1 MAFMTGIALLG
12 LLLSLFLIFS
22 DNSLRVYVRLIQSA
36 CISAAFIYSQLYT
49 SFDPTQKVFSIVM
62 LGFVAALGGLVG
74 GVLAALLNTIAT
86 GIELGLLVA
95 IFLSCFGYIANNIE
109 PFVLHSLFAIGLCTG
124 VLVTNKYPQACAYAH
139 SALVNGLIVALSID
153 MLCGKGLLTIVV
165 DVLGANTSFRV
176 RERMCIAGCWVPYL
190 MFVWVAATLWSLIS
204 AAVKAGLWAQWFQS
218 RQSTNEYESAD
229 SKPLNMAP
237 TEASKSPQQRTF
249 SYPDTLVFN
258 FFDPDNLHEMLTPY
272 AETVFSSVQLIAKM
286 FGFQIDSSRNQ
297 AEHLLMLLTNETAS
311 IDTKLNDAPERLHVK
326 LFANYCKWCA
336 RMNTVP
342 LFSKPRTG
350 KKYNGYIDDMLCFLL
365 IWGEA
370 ANLRHMPECLC
381 FLYHKTMAE
390 YIYRKDISYRS
401 VYPGYFLDMVVTPMY
416 EVVAAQLKAGGDHD
430 ERKTYDDFNEFFW
443 SQNCLKY
450 RIFEDFEEDTETGFT
465 SLSTLMP
472 AASGSNYF
480 ERKHISRGIAGAKK
494 TYLEKRSWVH
504 SLYSIHRIFEWHVI
518 TFTLIASIA
527 FSIQLQWTYSY
538 TFQVASMVF
547 WMISCMGIFWTCLE
561 VWTLYP
567 ATDIP
572 THTILGFS
580 LRIVAGYVVFAYQS
594 VYFHWSFRADGS
606 KVLPVNSSS
615 WDERLVHG
623 GYVTGEAD
631 GANFWWWQYL
641 WLSLFALSIYILQ
654 MFMCWIPNIASSLM
668 TWDND
673 YFQALLNICYPFS
686 SLYVGKNVHV
696 STREAMKYIAYW
708 LTLIAFKFWFGY
720 VYIIS
725 PICAP
730 SVMLFDDYMNYQKT
744 SFFKTCLLMFIL
756 WVPHFLVYLI
766 DMSIWYAVWSSG
778 VGGFIALIERQG
790 AVRDPATFRE
800 HFMRSPAA
808 FCAKLMPTSSFV
820 GGLLQRNISTASI
833 ANLSGK
839 NKNFPIEPE
848 KPAVDES
855 ANKAKAQQRRS
866 FSSADL
872 HAAVN
877 GKSSDTKA
885 ASDNEKMSYQGS
897 NSFHTDISDGNNGD
911 LSDFLDKRS
920 MRWVV
925 FSHAWN
931 EIISNL
937 RKTDHLS
944 NVEVENLTFSNFDW
958 LSKPVYLPLYQTA
971 ACVESTA
978 HLFKEAA
985 MEFRREMEPH
995 AKLLALERFKAELDV
1010 TTLEAVGE
1018 CFELV
1023 SFLIINLLGTKHETD
1038 TRFIMDTLYS
1048 WATNDEIFLK
1058 VDPMKVLSILGS
1070 LENISVTLKD
1080 CVLARKQVPVVTDEL
1095 LKTMEKARK
1104 QAMKDAGHMEGSP
1117 NRDSSGTGGMRRSV
1131 STGFL
1136 SAVDTNDPNNTNPLM
1151 NAHGSSPTY
1160 RGRKFEKLQ
1169 PFRKEFVLNDHI
1181 RDKLRD
1187 DLRALFSNI
1196 RGAMTA
1202 SNSEDPVTKDIKDR
1216 TIFLTSLENGF
1227 LWDDIYASSQ
1237 IDDLARDHRIK
1248 GVLHKLHG
1256 LLKLRRT
1263 EVDPVS
1269 AEATRRIHFF
1279 INSLFM
1285 EMPNVPNTR
1294 YCREYTCMTPFY
1306 SEDVLLTRADLESK
1320 NSDGISTLLY
1330 LQTLYRND
1338 WNNFCERRSIKD
1350 DSDLQV
1356 IWSHQHLLEIR
1367 MWASYRAQ
1375 TLFRT
1380 VEGIMYTE
1388 AAIRLVCELEK
1399 LDDEEI
1405 SVLAPLKFNYVVACQ
1420 VYGQQRK
1427 KMEHKADDI
1436 DFLLLRHPNLRVA
1449 YIDSFR
1455 SHHDG
1460 EVSFYSVL
1468 IKHDFENK
1476 AEPEFAVKAQHEKGG
1491 YRGLHLHSK
1500 EVYRVKLPGNAVL
1513 GEGKPENQNNAII
1526 FSRGRFVQAMD
1537 MNQDGYFEEAFKMRN
1552 LLEEFQPG
1560 TAIVGFREHI
1570 FTGSVSSVANYMALQ
1585 ELSFVTL
1592 GQRVLCNPLR
1602 IRQHYGHPDL
1612 FNKFFVMTEG
1622 GMSKASNGIN
1632 LSEDVFAGFN
1642 ATIRGHTVSFKEY
1655 VYAGK
1660 GRDVGLQQTY
1670 KFEAKLSQGN
1680 AEQSLSR
1687 DMSRLCDRLDFFRLM
1702 SFYYGGIGHY
1712 LANTMVMFTLV
1723 TVVYF
1728 MVGLA
1733 VYDEEGVNGRKITP
1747 EGMSQILLSGM
1758 GILQTLPLFVTL
1770 TVEKGI
1776 TRACSEIF
1784 VMILS
1789 GGPLYFIF
1797 HIQTKAY
1804 YFSQTLMAGGA
1815 MYRPTGR
1822 GFVTRHSPFDENYRF
1837 FASSHIY
1844 LGFDLLIALL
1854 VLAVYSK
1861 TTQYYALTWSLWMA
1875 VASFLIGPFWFNPIT
1890 FEWDKVIVDYVKWSR
1905 WMAETGG
1912 SSEQSWETWW
1922 KEENEFYK
1930 RTTLSWKLFLVMQ
1943 KSLPWATVSFG
1954 LFGTGFFSDTR
1965 GQFRLMELLGIL
1977 LAYFVLNW
1985 VLTKLQRNLVYATRR
2000 AAFLLL
2006 NISTIGCLIY
2016 LFFEH
2021 ELYVRFSIALYY
2033 LLAAVTFIA
2042 LLWAPGALVLSI
2054 YKAHDYVVG
2063 HTLFFIIGVMSTLQ
2077 MGYLQTWLLY
2087 HNALSAGVAIED
2099 VLKFARKN
2107 KEKFK
2112 TDTTEQVNELKAQ
2125 VLEQER
2131 LLKGLVRE
2139 FNSSKDNLEGFSNN
2153 TNSSR
2158 RSERISAY
2166 SASFEEAQLV
2176 GSSTYADQGCPAG
2189 GVYGSTGSSEP
2200 LKIVKGADV
2209 SINRNMEAQMHAASS
2224 ALSAKRQQLVTLTGT
2239 SSILTANN
2247 VASAA
2252 SSVSST
2258 GTGRNSRSQSTEV
2271 NSQLAIGTETSSYIQ
2286 PTTNSIPIH
2295 SLRDTNTDTK
2305 TSSKSSLSSLES
2317 EKAFVSSFV
2326 GDHKQKPP
2334 PKDFTFWQPTDL
2346 PPPHDPKEEYGQH
2359 PK

>member
-1 MAFMTGIALLG
+1 
-12 LLLSLFLIFS
+12 
-22 DNSLRVYVRLIQSA
+22 
-36 CISAAFIYSQLYT
+36 
-49 SFDPTQKVFSIVM
+49 M
-62 LGFVAALGGLVG
+62 LGFVVALGGLVG
-74 GVLAALLNTIAT
+74 GVLAALLNSIAT
-86 GIELGLLVA
+86 GMELGLLVVL
-95 IFLSCFGYIANNIE
+95 FLSCFGYIDNNIE
-109 PFVLHSLFAIGLCTG
+109 PFVLHFVFAIGLCTG
-124 VLVTNKYPQACAYAH
+124 VLITNNYPKACEYAH
-139 SALVNGLIVALSID
+139 SALINGLIVTLSID
-153 MLCGKGLLTIVV
+153 ALCGRGLLMIVV
-165 DVLGANTSFRV
+165 DVLGTNTSFRV
-176 RERMCIAGCWVPYL
+176 HNQMCIARCWVPYL
-190 MFVWVAATLWSLIS
+190 MFVWVIATLWSLIS
-204 AAVKAGLWAQWFQS
+204 AAVKAGLWARWFQS
-218 RQSTNEYESAD
+218 RQSSHEYESVNL
-229 SKPLNMAP
+229 KPSTTTSAE
-237 TEASKSPQQRTF
+237 TSKSPQQRTF

-286 FGFQIDSSRNQ
+286 LGFQIDSSRNQ
-297 AEHLLMLLTNETAS
+297 AEHLLMLLTNETSSVDA
-311 IDTKLNDAPERLHVK
+311 KLNDAPERLHIK

-336 RMNTVP
+336 RMNTAP

-350 KKYNGYIDDMLCFLL
+350 KKYNGYIDDMLLFLL

-370 ANLRHMPECLC
+370 ANLRHMPESLC
-381 FLYHKTMAE
+381 FLYHKAMAE
-390 YIYRKDISYRS
+390 YIYRKDISYRN

-416 EVVAAQLKAGGDHD
+416 DVVAAQLKSGGDHAD
-430 ERKTYDDFNEFFW
+430 KKTYDDFNEFFW
-443 SQNCLKY
+443 SQDCLKY
-450 RIFEDFEEDTETGFT
+450 RIFEDFEEDSETGFT
-465 SLSTLMP
+465 SLSNLMP
-472 AASGSNYF
+472 GSSGASANNF
-480 ERKHISRGIAGAKK
+480 ERKHISRGIADAKK

-518 TFTLIASIA
+518 SFTLIASIA
-527 FSIQLQWTYSY
+527 FSIQLQWAYSY

-547 WMISCMGIFWTCLE
+547 WMISCMGILWTCLE

-580 LRIVAGYVVFAYQS
+580 LRIVAGYIVFAYQS

-606 KVLPVNSSS
+606 KVFPVDASS

-623 GYVTGEAD
+623 SYVTGEAD

-641 WLSLFALSIYILQ
+641 WLSLFALSMYILQ
-654 MFMCWIPNIASSLM
+654 SFMCWIPNIVSSLL

-696 STREAMKYIAYW
+696 STREAINYIAYW

-730 SVMLFDDYMNYQKT
+730 SVMLFDDYMNYQRT

-756 WVPHFLVYLI
+756 WIPHFLVYLI

-790 AVRDPATFRE
+790 AVRDPVTFRE

-833 ANLSGK
+833 AHLSGK

-848 KPAVDES
+848 KPSIEEYS
-855 ANKAKAQQRRS
+855 KPKAQQRRS

-877 GKSSDTKA
+877 SKSSDTKA
-885 ASDNEKMSYQGS
+885 ASDHEKMSYQGS
-897 NSFHTDISDGNNGD
+897 SSFHTDISDGNSGD

-931 EIISNL
+931 EIINNL
-937 RKTDHLS
+937 RVTDHLS

-978 HLFKEAA
+978 HMFKDAA
-985 MEFRREMEPH
+985 MDFRSETEPH
-995 AKLLALERFKAELDV
+995 AKLLALEKFKKELDV

-1023 SFLIINLLGTKHETD
+1023 SFLFITLLGTKHETD
-1038 TRFIMDTLYS
+1038 TRFIMDTLFS
-1048 WATNDEIFLK
+1048 WANTDEIFLK

-1070 LENISVTLKD
+1070 LENIAVTLKD

-1095 LKTMEKARK
+1095 LKTREVARK
-1104 QAMKDAGHMEGSP
+1104 QAMKDAGHIDGSP
-1117 NRDSSGTGGMRRSV
+1117 SRDNSSAGGMRRSV

-1136 SAVDTNDPNNTNPLM
+1136 SAVDTNDPNNINPLM
-1151 NAHGSSPTY
+1151 NTHDSPPY

-1169 PFRKEFVLNDHI
+1169 PFRKEFMLNDHI

-1202 SNSEDPVTKDIKDR
+1202 SNNEDPVTKDLKDR
-1216 TIFLTSLENGF
+1216 LIFLTSLENGF
-1227 LWDDIYASSQ
+1227 LWDDVYASSQ
-1237 IDDLARDHRIK
+1237 IDDLVRDHRIK
-1248 GVLHKLHG
+1248 GVLYKLHG

-1338 WNNFCERRSIKD
+1338 WVNFCERRSIKD

-1356 IWSHQHLLEIR
+1356 LWSHQHLLQIR

-1380 VEGIMYTE
+1380 VEGIMNTE

-1405 SVLAPLKFNYVVACQ
+1405 NVLAPLKFNYVVACQ

-1552 LLEEFQPG
+1552 LLEEFQPS

-1612 FNKFFVMTEG
+1612 FDKFFVMTEG

-1642 ATIRGHTVSFKEY
+1642 ATIRGHTVNFKEY

-1733 VYDEEGVNGRKITP
+1733 VYGEEGVNGRKITP

-1770 TVEKGI
+1770 TVEKGV

-1854 VLAVYSK
+1854 VLACYSK

-1922 KEENEFYK
+1922 KEENAFYQK
-1930 RTTLSWKLFLVMQ
+1930 TTLSWKLFLVMQ

-1954 LFGTGFFSDTR
+1954 LFGMGFFSDTR

-2000 AAFLLL
+2000 SGFLLL

-2042 LLWAPGALVLSI
+2042 LLWVPGALVLSI

-2063 HTLFFIIGVMSTLQ
+2063 HTLFFILGVMSTLQ

-2139 FNSSKDNLEGFSNN
+2139 FNSSRDDLEGFNNSGGGGSSSSSNN
-2153 TNSSR
+2153 NINIR
-2158 RSERISAY
+2158 QVNNRNKERIGTFA
-2166 SASFEEAQLV
+2166 ASFEGAHL
-2176 GSSTYADQGCPAG
+2176 GASSTYIDQGSG
-2189 GVYGSTGSSEP
+2189 YGSAGSSEP
-2200 LKIVKGADV
+2200 LKILKGAA
-2209 SINRNMEAQMHAASS
+2209 IGTNRSNETNGLGLANAPSSASTLSAKRLQAAALNSASNAPPASTVISAASS
-2224 ALSAKRQQLVTLTGT
+2224 A
-2239 SSILTANN
+2239 SS
-2247 VASAA
+2247 A
-2252 SSVSST
+2252 SSSV
-2258 GTGRNSRSQSTEV
+2258 GTGRNSRSQYTEV
-2271 NSQLAIGTETSSYIQ
+2271 NPQVPVVLGAEASSSSQPAHADAPDSTPVY
-2286 PTTNSIPIH
+2286 
-2295 SLRDTNTDTK
+2295 SLRDTNADTK
-2305 TSSKSSLSSLES
+2305 TSSKSSLSSLDS

-2326 GDHKQKPP
+2326 ADHKQKPP

-2346 PPPHDPKEEYGQH
+2346 PPPHDPNYGYGQH
-2359 PK
+2359 TK